1 MNYIKEAF
9 KIVKEEGL
17 IKSLMIFN
25 QRIWSPPF
33 FTSRNKRYSEY
44 KIGEW
49 TYGSPKI
56 LFRGDANLKIGKFC
70 SISPDV
76 TIFLGGEHR
85 IDWVTTYPFNT
96 LWKEANSFSGHPRTK
111 GDVIIG
117 NDVWIGKSATIL
129 SGVKIG
135 DGAVI
140 GANSVVVKDVKPYE
154 VVAGN
159 PARHIKFRFNEK
171 IINDLLEMAWW
182 DWPKSHIEEA
192 LPFLLSA
199 NAEQLIKNFKNNKYW
214 NER

>member
-1 MNYIKEAF
+1 MNYINKAF
-9 KIVKEEGL
+9 QIIKEEGL
-17 IKSLMIFN
+17 IKSLVIFH
-25 QRIWSPPF
+25 QKIWTHPNF
-33 FTSRNKRYSEY
+33 FTSRNKGYSEF

-56 LFRGDANLKIGKFC
+56 LFRGDANLIIGKFC
-70 SISPDV
+70 SITEDT

-85 IDWVTTYPFNT
+85 IDWVTTYPFNI
-96 LWKEANSFSGHPRTK
+96 LWKEAGSFYGHPHTK

-129 SGVKIG
+129 SGVIIG

-140 GANSVVVKDVKPYE
+140 GANSVVAKDVKPYE

-171 IINDLLEMAWW
+171 IINDLLHIAWW
-182 DWPKSHIEEA
+182 DWPKSHIQKA
-192 LPFLLSA
+192 LPLLLSA
-199 NAEQLIKNFKNNKYW
+199 NVEKFIKKYKNNK
-214 NER
+214 